1 MGVASLFLAVS
12 VGSVCAFKGCRWE
25 RLPPRVARGV
35 QVELREIVL
44 YLPRRRLAV
53 RQLLPSYKISQYLS
67 ATWRFQQFTDLQ
79 HSYCWCHLLRVV
91 ISSTQQQLPVR
102 VMGCTGLVTGLQPHT
117 VCSVLPEQRY
127 CAVRPVLLLAQ
138 QQLVSEG
145 AECSRS
151 WSVQQPCRLLQ
162 YWLSSYRLG
171 LLFPGQQ

>member
-1 MGVASLFLAVS
+1 VGASSPTGRTGRSSGAQRNCPVLATKTPCSPPAPSFLQNITIPFSYVAVS
-12 VGSVCAFKGCRWE
+12 TVYRSTALVLLVPSVAM
-25 RLPPRVARGV
+25 
-35 QVELREIVL
+35 
-44 YLPRRRLAV
+44 
-53 RQLLPSYKISQYLS
+53 
-67 ATWRFQQFTDLQ
+67 
-79 HSYCWCHLLRVV
+79 V